1 MSAKPN
7 WRLLTLV
14 SAGLLGACQSSP
26 ATHYFALAEINPTAA
41 RAAQATQIPIRVERV
56 TIPGELDRL
65 ELVRRGT
72 SNRLQIA
79 AFDRWGAPLDDMI
92 RRVVTADLAARF
104 APGTMAS
111 ANEPVVGEPRRRLY
125 IDIQEFNGDAG
136 GAVKL
141 RAAWLLQTPDAASAR
156 GTEDVAIEAS
166 DGTADALAT
175 AMSRA
180 LADLSDRIAVALAP
194 HLGSAKSQ

>member
-1 MSAKPN
+1 MSAKPC
-7 WRLLTLV
+7 WGMLTLA

-26 ATHYFALAEINPTAA
+26 ATHYFVLTEIAPTAA
-41 RAAQATQIPIRVERV
+41 LAPLLTQVPIRVERI
-56 TIPGELDRL
+56 TLAGELDRL

-79 AFDRWGAPLDDMI
+79 AFDRWAAPLDDMI
-92 RRVVTADLAARF
+92 RRVVTADLAMRSAS
-104 APGTMAS
+104 GTMAS
-111 ANEPVVGEPRRRLY
+111 ANEPAVGEPRRHLY
-125 IDIQEFNGDAG
+125 IDIHEFAGDEHG
-136 GAVKL
+136 VVTL
-141 RAAWLLQTPDAASAR
+141 HAAWLLQTPDAASAR
-156 GTEDVAIEAS
+156 GTEAVAIEAS

-194 HLGSAKSQ
+194 HLGSAKSE

>member
-1 MSAKPN
+1 MSAKPY
-7 WRLLTLV
+7 WRFATF
-14 SAGLLGACQSSP
+14 AGVCLLGACQSSP
-26 ATHYFALAEINPTAA
+26 ATHYFALAESKPTAA
-41 RAAQATQIPIRVERV
+41 PAAEATQIPIRVERV

-79 AFDRWGAPLDDMI
+79 AFDRWAAPLDAMI

-111 ANEPVVGEPRRRLY
+111 ANEPAVGEPRRHLY
-125 IDIQEFNGDAG
+125 IDIQEFNGDAR

-141 RAAWLLQTPDAASAR
+141 HAVWLLQTPDAASAR
-156 GTEDVAIEAS
+156 GTEDVAIEAG
-166 DGTADALAT
+166 DGTADSLAT

-180 LADLSDRIAVALAP
+180 LAELSDRIAVALAP
-194 HLGSAKSQ
+194 QSGGAKSE